1 MKGLDMSRTSSIVRA
16 TAAVF
21 QLTTGAKLMRLR
33 LDDPKIRRHP
43 IAQRGKRNRKH
54 VNAIKG
60 NYNPMLDLPIVISYS
75 NGWKNIVDGDHR
87 FTARLEMFKDGI
99 GSPYIDAIVY
109 FGLTRT
115 QDHALFYGF
124 NQKKKQ
130 LDSQSKW
137 FNGYHGK
144 EPHIVGA
151 INLIAKLGFTCS
163 IGPKDDTSM
172 VTKHNEYD
180 WRGDKCIGTLIS
192 LYEKWASETEQWL
205 HGIRAWRLKNGSLHP
220 DTMSVELLRG
230 TFQFVKRHCAD
241 LTNDQIRQLFAR
253 TDPAKVRAAAT
264 RLQIEKGRCRGDAQY
279 VEAFARVTQCYRKTG
294 KVVVN
299 I

>member
-1 MKGLDMSRTSSIVRA
+1 MVAKAGL
-16 TAAVF
+16 AVY
-21 QLTTGAKLMRLR
+21 QCVNGAKMMRLR
-33 LDDPKIRRHP
+33 VDDPTIRRHP
-43 IAQRGKRNRKH
+43 VAQRTKRNKKH
-54 VNAIKG
+54 VAAIASE
-60 NYNPMLDLPIVISYS
+60 YNPMLEMPIIISF
-75 NGWKNIVDGDHR
+75 NKGWKNILDGDHR
-87 FTARLEMFKDGI
+87 YEARKKRFKEGLS
-99 GSPYIDAIVY
+99 GPFMDAIVF

-115 QDHALFYGF
+115 QEHALFYGY

-151 INLIAKLGFTCS
+151 IDLIAKLGFTCS

-180 WRGDKCIGTLIS
+180 WRGDKCIGTLIG

-205 HGIRAWRLKNGSLHP
+205 HGIQAWRLKNGSLHP

-253 TDPAKVRAAAT
+253 TNPAKVRAAAT
-264 RLQIEKGRCRGDAQY
+264 RLQIDKGRCRGDAQY